1 MKRQNLHIISLFVA
15 LLIIREVRLQAQS
28 PVADQYL
35 VSPGMASL
43 GEYGE
48 IPVSHYTGIPE
59 VSVPLMELSDGTHK
73 LPISI
78 SYHGGGVNPD
88 AHPGWTGMGWTL
100 HAGGSITRI
109 VCGMPD
115 ESDKY
120 RVSKYSANPVEQ
132 QYAPKGGMFY
142 ATGIYSTFH
151 SRYEKWRLSELK
163 SESKIFGRIMPGFDT
178 EPDCYMFNF
187 MGYSGKFYYTLD
199 GGWRVE
205 SDDNIT
211 VIFDVK
217 DASNY
222 TKVFDKLTN
231 DEEFEFNR
239 SISINNFLLID
250 GYGNKYYFGGKDRQ
264 DAIEYSVGFFNQHNS
279 EIAATAWHLTRIEY
293 ADGRTAEFSYQKKD
307 YIAEMGISDTY
318 SMFFVHAS
326 SPYFKI
332 DHGNRY
338 EMYNGQSGNHDY
350 RECDFIDGSL
360 IIPSYLTNIK
370 FGEYEI
376 DFSTT
381 PSQELEYPMERIYQM
396 HFRPSFINQN
406 EHLAYLQHFDVN
418 GRSVGSKPG
427 QYGWIQNLRWHKLS
441 DISLKINGAELRHFN
456 FDYNDTITESGKKQR
471 LYLLGIAESGKGS
484 YHFEYDRIGSLP
496 QYCTYNV
503 DHWGFYKETDIAR
516 INVDE
521 YGRYSVK
528 RMCHLKD
535 AQYKGR
541 RDADPTKGTIGTLT
555 KISYPTGGYTRFEYE
570 PNTYSA
576 ELSEDKSSLNEL
588 LNGRTAGGIR
598 VKHIYQSP
606 SGTGTHE
613 YLQRRYRYYD
623 WHTPDDT
630 TSTGIL
636 LRPVVYKNVSRNMTG
651 ENLYNQT
658 CNAQSIHPVGVNSD
672 GSHVGYSCV
681 TEELSDS
688 SFTVYE
694 YTDYRDYPD
703 LPLDCEQVQ
712 LQYYKPYMSYAKC
725 RGQLKRKSEYS
736 ASNKLQRVTEYTYS
750 DKFESYIRSVRM
762 VNTRCGDDFCVL
774 DWTPKAI
781 LLKQMKPTEI
791 KVTDYKD
798 TVKHIETTSINYYDW
813 TGLVTDITDR
823 HADGKIDIRNFEY
836 VSTTG
841 HRTPDM
847 DSLFLRNV
855 LALPYSEVHKRIY
868 GSDTELIKEDT
879 YEYKYPNLTSPVAI
893 NRQLTAS
900 GPVQRTEITYGP
912 YDKPLMVKDV
922 LSGERMIYVWSY
934 DYGHIV
940 ATIKNADLSRVE
952 DVIGNL
958 ETIGRSKNPDY
969 AVLKSLQTRFPN
981 EVYIYKY
988 LPGIGM
994 SECINPD
1001 GTIIKYHYDAYGRL
1015 SYTTDDEDN
1024 VIEMYDYHYADE

>member
-1 MKRQNLHIISLFVA
+1 MS
-15 LLIIREVRLQAQS
+15 S
-28 PVADQYL
+28 
-35 VSPGMASL
+35 
-43 GEYGE
+43 
-48 IPVSHYTGIPE
+48 
-59 VSVPLMELSDGTHK
+59 
-73 LPISI
+73 
-78 SYHGGGVNPD
+78 
-88 AHPGWTGMGWTL
+88 
-100 HAGGSITRI
+100 
-109 VCGMPD
+109 
-115 ESDKY
+115 
-120 RVSKYSANPVEQ
+120 
-132 QYAPKGGMFY
+132 
-142 ATGIYSTFH
+142 
-151 SRYEKWRLSELK
+151 
-163 SESKIFGRIMPGFDT
+163 
-178 EPDCYMFNF
+178 
-187 MGYSGKFYYTLD
+187 
-199 GGWRVE
+199 
-205 SDDNIT
+205 
-211 VIFDVK
+211 
-217 DASNY
+217 
-222 TKVFDKLTN
+222 
-231 DEEFEFNR
+231 
-239 SISINNFLLID
+239 ID
-250 GYGNKYYFGGKDRQ
+250 GNGNKYYFGGKDRQ

-318 SMFFVHAS
+318 SLFFVHAS

-406 EHLAYLQHFDVN
+406 EQLVYLQHFDVN

-441 DISLKINGAELRHFN
+441 DISLKINGTELRHFN
-456 FDYNDTITESGKKQR
+456 FDYNDTIAESGNRQR

-484 YHFEYDRIGSLP
+484 YHFEYDRIGALP

-503 DHWGFYKETDIAR
+503 DHWGFYKE
-516 INVDE
+516 
-521 YGRYSVK
+521 
-528 RMCHLKD
+528 
-535 AQYKGR
+535 
-541 RDADPTKGTIGTLT
+541 
-555 KISYPTGGYTRFEYE
+555 
-570 PNTYSA
+570 
-576 ELSEDKSSLNEL
+576 
-588 LNGRTAGGIR
+588 
-598 VKHIYQSP
+598 
-606 SGTGTHE
+606 
-613 YLQRRYRYYD
+613 
-623 WHTPDDT
+623 
-630 TSTGIL
+630 
-636 LRPVVYKNVSRNMTG
+636 NVS
-651 ENLYNQT
+651 
-658 CNAQSIHPVGVNSD
+658 
-672 GSHVGYSCV
+672 
-681 TEELSDS
+681 
-688 SFTVYE
+688 
-694 YTDYRDYPD
+694 
-703 LPLDCEQVQ
+703 
-712 LQYYKPYMSYAKC
+712 
-725 RGQLKRKSEYS
+725 
-736 ASNKLQRVTEYTYS
+736 
-750 DKFESYIRSVRM
+750 
-762 VNTRCGDDFCVL
+762 
-774 DWTPKAI
+774 
-781 LLKQMKPTEI
+781 
-791 KVTDYKD
+791 
-798 TVKHIETTSINYYDW
+798 
-813 TGLVTDITDR
+813 
-823 HADGKIDIRNFEY
+823 
-836 VSTTG
+836 
-841 HRTPDM
+841 
-847 DSLFLRNV
+847 
-855 LALPYSEVHKRIY
+855 ALPYSEVHKRIY

-958 ETIGRSKNPDY
+958 GTIGRSKNPDY